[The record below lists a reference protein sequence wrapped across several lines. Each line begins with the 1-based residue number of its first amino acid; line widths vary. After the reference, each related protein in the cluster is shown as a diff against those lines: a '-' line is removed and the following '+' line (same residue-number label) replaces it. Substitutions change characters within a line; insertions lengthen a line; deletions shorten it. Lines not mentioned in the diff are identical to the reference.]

1 MKDVKLLIQA
11 QCESASYYLTSDT
24 ASKRM
29 YDILKDNEKVSFDFT
44 DIHIPYNQ
52 KFGMLDL

>member
-1 MKDVKLLIQA
+1 MQA

-44 DIHIPYNQ
+44 DIHIPFARFLI
-52 KFGMLDL
+52 FGLSSNVYL